1 MFVKHKTNQNVF
13 VTAEDQSECVFFKQK
28 TNQNVCLSCRRPIGM
43 CVCHAE
49 DQSEVCLSSRRPIGM
64 CVCHTEDQS
73 ECVVIKQAINQD
85 CTTVANDHHNET
97 RQCEGLEAGV
107 WFLDATVG
115 RCGHCFTTLPSA
127 S

>member
-13 VTAEDQSECVFFKQK
+13 VTA
-28 TNQNVCLSCRRPIGM
+28 
-43 CVCHAE
+43 
-49 DQSEVCLSSRRPIGM
+49 
-64 CVCHTEDQS
+64 EDQS

-115 RCGHCFTTLPSA
+115 MCGHCFTTLPSA